1 MPFRMSHS
9 SCTKARKRKP
19 GKTDFT
25 LHKYC
30 TVNLPEKLCSH
41 KNKLVIYQ
49 IRQLTFVLLNP
60 KIVNCEISTGF
71 FLILILPFIVAKF
84 L

>member
-1 MPFRMSHS
+1 MSHS

-30 TVNLPEKLCSH
+30 TVYCELTGEIMLTQEQISNLSNKTANFCSPESK
-41 KNKLVIYQ
+41 
-49 IRQLTFVLLNP
+49 
-60 KIVNCEISTGF
+60 NCEIPTGF
-71 FLILILPFIVAKF
+71 FSS
-84 L
+84 

>member
-25 LHKYC
+25 L
-30 TVNLPEKLCSH
+30 TQV
-41 KNKLVIYQ
+41 
-49 IRQLTFVLLNP
+49 LT
-60 KIVNCEISTGF
+60 IACEIVQISAGDHGSISDQPF
-71 FLILILPFIVAKF
+71 SIKNLYFLSKL
-84 L
+84 